1 MKKLK
6 KAMAIFVSFVLLAA
20 VCIMPVYALGGLL
33 GSSITDLLGGLLN
46 GNAGNN
52 ENEPLLF
59 STLLQNPGGILDA
72 LRERLADYDLGD
84 VSNTDLVNALS
95 QLLNGDTNLLQDL
108 LNGEMM
114 DTETIARLAELLGGI
129 IPSTTEEPT
138 TLPTT
143 TSGGYEISTYALPTY
158 SVPSTNPIVTIQVS
172 TVYSGADPYST
183 MPTMPTT
190 QPAYSS
196 EAIVTMPTYSE
207 APISSATYDVS
218 NQGSFSNDTKTPPQN
233 DTGKIIAGAAIVAV
247 ALAAVIVVAIMLK
260 KSKV

>member
-1 MKKLK
+1 MNKLK

-20 VCIMPVYALGGLL
+20 VCIAPVYALGGLL
-33 GSSITDLLGGLLN
+33 GGSLTDLLGGLLN

-72 LRERLADYDLGD
+72 IRERLADYDLGD

-108 LNGEMM
+108 INGNMM
-114 DTETIARLAELLGGI
+114 DTQTIARLAELLGGI

-158 SVPSTNPIVTIQVS
+158 SVPSTSPIVTIQVS

-183 MPTMPTT
+183 MPTMPSTEL
-190 QPAYSS
+190 YSQT
-196 EAIVTMPTYSE
+196 EIVTMPTYSE
-207 APISSATYDVS
+207 APIASATYDVS
-218 NQGSFSNDTKTPPQN
+218 NQGTFTNDTKNTPQA

-247 ALAAVIVVAIMLK
+247 ALAAVIVVAIMLR